1 MKKILV
7 TGAAGTVGL
16 QVIRFLLSEGKYEI
30 TALELRNRMAYKRL
44 KAFRKRINIVYGDV
58 NDKSI
63 VDALI
68 KDHDVVIHLAGVLPP
83 LANINEDICK
93 EVDFN
98 GTKTVVNAIKRYN
111 PECFMLYASSTSVYG
126 KVDDYKNIDKK
137 TKFNIDEYDYYSKYK
152 IECEKYIKTNIKNFS
167 ILRLAY
173 ILGDPG
179 PEGLIYNVPLDC
191 DMEVLSA
198 EDAGYAFVCAIDF
211 KKKINKKIFNVSGG
225 EKFRTTYREYVKKVF
240 KTYGLS
246 FKFIASWFMAEKNY
260 CGGYYKDG
268 DELENILHFR
278 SKNLSV
284 YYNNTL
290 AKYKNKI
297 SRSLPRLFALPFTYF
312 SNTKKEEK
320 DIVIKVS
327 KKHK

>member
-7 TGAAGTVGL
+7 TGAAGTIGL
-16 QVIRFLLSEGKYEI
+16 QVIRFLLSEGKYEV
-30 TALELRNRMAYKRL
+30 TALELRSVNAYKRL

-58 NDKSI
+58 NDNAI
-63 VDALI
+63 VDALV

-83 LANINEDICK
+83 LANVNEDICN

-98 GTKTVVNAIKRYN
+98 GTKTVVNSIKRYN
-111 PECFMLYASSTSVYG
+111 PECFLLYASSTSVYG
-126 KVDDYKNIDKK
+126 EQEDYKNIDKK

-152 IECEKYIKTNIKNFS
+152 IECEKYIKTNLKNFS

-225 EKFRTTYREYVKKVF
+225 EKFRVTYREYVERVF

-246 FKFIASWFMAEKNY
+246 LKFIASWLMAEKNY

-290 AKYKNKI
+290 LKYKSKI
-297 SRSLPRLFALPFTYF
+297 TRIIPRVLALPFIALGTRR
-312 SNTKKEEK
+312 
-320 DIVIKVS
+320 
-327 KKHK
+327 KHK